1 MLNLKFYTINK
12 LIQILLV
19 LSEKRTKKLI
29 NKKTIILSLRI
40 KWLLKKLIE
49 KLLLKLIFIKHVF
62 RIKLKVA
69 VISF

>member
-62 RIKLKVA
+62 SIKLKVA

>member
-49 KLLLKLIFIKHVF
+49 KLLLK
-62 RIKLKVA
+62 
-69 VISF
+69 